1 MRKRKKI
8 DSSKII
14 LPSII
19 VFFTI
24 ILFLSLPVLFNYNNL
39 QNKIEKKFYS
49 EFKINLKILGDI
61 SFKIFPRPH
70 YLVNKA
76 NLDLNIE
83 DDKSSIIE
91 IKNLKIFIPTNKIY
105 SKTEINIEGF
115 EIHNTNIYF
124 NIKDTLDFRNHLY
137 YKINKPIYIK
147 KSKFFLLDKNKKTI
161 LISPIRKIKYLI
173 NNKNNSKELK
183 IKGNI
188 FDVDYYSFWK
198 RDYDNPNKT
207 LNEIRLKNPNLFI
220 KNFFSFKGKLF
231 FKGKS
236 SINFLN
242 EDIIIN
248 YLMKDSKIY
257 IDSPN
262 QNSGQK
268 IKLFGPLG
276 DAVFLPEENKNLLC
290 IAGGS
295 GVAGMMSIID
305 RGFQEAYFTDRT
317 CSLFFGVR
325 FILYPPTL
333 VKTRLQLQ
341 DNTEIMSNS
350 NNKQRLYR
358 GTYDAFRVIVR
369 EESMS
374 ALWKGFVPKSL
385 GIVAGSAY
393 ISSYEMLRSKFM
405 NNLGWMSVSLADSF
419 ELTEPNP
426 IVDTIVVY
434 LDGVAVTVGWQYDAM
449 NNVIIFDMDHI
460 PPDQT
465 QVDIEYAIYGDCF
478 D

>member
-14 LPSII
+14 LSSII
-19 VFFTI
+19 VFFTV
-24 ILFLSLPVLFNYNNL
+24 ILFLSLPILFKYNNL
-39 QNKIEKKFYS
+39 QNIIEKKFYT

-124 NIKDTLDFRNHLY
+124 NIKDILDFRNHLY

-262 QNSGQK
+262 QNSSQK
-268 IKLFGPLG
+268 IKLNSKIELDPFFFDAKINIDQKDTNFLIDNLLSIILNSKEEYLG
-276 DAVFLPEENKNLLC
+276 NMNGNLTLVVNNLKNSIINNGNINLSIKEKVIKLEKSLFEIKGIGKIRSDFRYYENKGDLIFASENILEITNKKEFSRKFQVNSKSVKNINKIYFDLEKN
-290 IAGGS
+290 IDNGEI
-295 GVAGMMSIID
+295 SISNIYLNKIETEN
-305 RGFQEAYFTDRT
+305 FSEEYYIIKNIQILKA
-317 CSLFFGVR
+317 LVR
-325 FILYPPTL
+325 NIL
-333 VKTRLQLQ
+333 
-341 DNTEIMSNS
+341 S
-350 NNKQRLYR
+350 
-358 GTYDAFRVIVR
+358 
-369 EESMS
+369 
-374 ALWKGFVPKSL
+374 
-385 GIVAGSAY
+385 
-393 ISSYEMLRSKFM
+393 
-405 NNLGWMSVSLADSF
+405 
-419 ELTEPNP
+419 
-426 IVDTIVVY
+426 
-434 LDGVAVTVGWQYDAM
+434 
-449 NNVIIFDMDHI
+449 
-460 PPDQT
+460 
-465 QVDIEYAIYGDCF
+465 
-478 D
+478 